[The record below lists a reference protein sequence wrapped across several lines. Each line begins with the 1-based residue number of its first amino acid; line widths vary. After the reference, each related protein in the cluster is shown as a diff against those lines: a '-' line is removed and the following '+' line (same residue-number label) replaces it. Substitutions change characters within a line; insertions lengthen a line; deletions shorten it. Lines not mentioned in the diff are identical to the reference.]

1 MSTENISVIQKELEG
16 FSEVKLPYPFKPGDT
31 IKYITLYDET
41 EKFYFGGNFVK
52 MGQERIVL
60 SHGGKQWSFQTK
72 IRDDQN
78 DVIYI
83 SRIFLKQ
90 SKQSMEGGSQKNL
103 QKTVEA
109 QQLVI
114 EKMTHMI
121 HKLQTANEKYKQAF
135 ETMKKIR

>member
-16 FSEVKLPYPFKPGDT
+16 FSEVKLPYPFKLGDT
-31 IKYITLYDET
+31 IKYITLCDET

-83 SRIFLKQ
+83 SRIFLKTIQ
-90 SKQSMEGGSQKNL
+90 TIYGRRITKGFTKN
-103 QKTVEA
+103 
-109 QQLVI
+109 
-114 EKMTHMI
+114 
-121 HKLQTANEKYKQAF
+121 N
-135 ETMKKIR
+135 